1 MRCPWWLMIDDS
13 IEMSHVK
20 TLKSDFECTPHISQA
35 ANNFP
40 WSAQLAFA
48 AFKIQ
53 YPYVITFM
61 TWNHDFTLL
70 CSEVWTLIHRS
81 RRTQF
86 IFVMSVP
93 WSGALKET
101 AVFYRRVCKLLG
113 NIQHKRRAAGWE
125 LILVVSL
132 QNRQRCTINS
142 VPGLDD
148 ERNKKKK
155 NMYKSVIT
163 ISDPACTVV

>member
-1 MRCPWWLMIDDS
+1 MRVMCVLIHTYCLQHMRCPWWLMIDDS

-101 AVFYRRVCKLLG
+101 AVFCLETSSTKEEQQV
-113 NIQHKRRAAGWE
+113 E
-125 LILVVSL
+125 SSSL
-132 QNRQRCTINS
+132 SFR
-142 VPGLDD
+142 
-148 ERNKKKK
+148 
-155 NMYKSVIT
+155 YKIGRDVQ
-163 ISDPACTVV
+163 